1 VGGPASTATAVTFD
15 SFATRLLAEVDPD
28 GDWVDRDYD
37 GRIDAAAHEISSE
50 TEAQQII
57 GHYRHVIVDEL
68 QDLVAVRADL
78 VRAILS
84 ASECGFTLFGDPAQ
98 GIYNFQAEG
107 TERVRGAH
115 LLFEWLHTTFP
126 HDLDHRALST
136 NFRVETPDAE
146 VALWA
151 GAELNQAQPDYPR
164 IKAGLERVV
173 MDLDPLGDLDTLVTM
188 LRGIPADRLP
198 TTAVLCRYNGQ
209 ALMISQA
216 LAGAGVPH
224 RYQRS
229 ATERAVA
236 PWVARALRGFDQ
248 GPIGRSRLMA
258 AIEDLDDP
266 DAPSGHEAWSLLK
279 RLDGRRSD
287 NLDLGRVQAR
297 LRTGDVPD
305 ELTPLLDS
313 KIVVST
319 IHRAKGL
326 EFSRV
331 VLVDPGQLTEDDL
344 EMPEE
349 VRLLYVALTRSRN
362 ELWRMTSPETWGL
375 SCRGNPEERWV
386 RRGRDRWR
394 VLELEIRG
402 RDSFAQDPAGAFA
415 VSGDPAGIQAYID
428 KCVSPGDAV
437 RLELVVRDGSGG
449 GRAYYRIN
457 HRDHSVGVV
466 DLGWL
471 IWNLLRPR
479 HPWNWP
485 NLIDGL
491 YVESVDTVAGTS
503 AAGDRAG
510 LGPSGI
516 WLRVRTYGLGRLHWP
531 PREDRDV

>member
-1 VGGPASTATAVTFD
+1 MADTYDLSPADELLILSFSRAAVSEIRKRLRNVGGPASTATAVTFD

-37 GRIDAAAHEISSE
+37 GRINAAAHEISSE

-115 LLFEWLHTTFP
+115 LLFEWLKTTFP
-126 HDLDHRALST
+126 RDLDRQGAFDQLPCRNARRGSG
-136 NFRVETPDAE
+136 V
-146 VALWA
+146 WA

-362 ELWRMTSPETWGL
+362 ELWRMTSPGDLGPLVSRQPGGAMGEKGARPVA
-375 SCRGNPEERWV
+375 SARA
-386 RRGRDRWR
+386 
-394 VLELEIRG
+394 
-402 RDSFAQDPAGAFA
+402 RDSGTRFLR
-415 VSGDPAGIQAYID
+415 SGPRRR
-428 KCVSPGDAV
+428 V
-437 RLELVVRDGSGG
+437 RGFGRSG
-449 GRAYYRIN
+449 
-457 HRDHSVGVV
+457 
-466 DLGWL
+466 
-471 IWNLLRPR
+471 R
-479 HPWNWP
+479 HPGVHRQMR
-485 NLIDGL
+485 LTRRCG
-491 YVESVDTVAGTS
+491 
-503 AAGDRAG
+503 AARAG
-510 LGPSGI
+510 RP
-516 WLRVRTYGLGRLHWP
+516 GRQRRRARLLPHQP
-531 PREDRDV
+531 P